1 MSLLRKYIGLL
12 LEQASSNIM
21 IPDPPSLD
29 YRTRELQTILSYRES
44 PVTPPELKED
54 LDTGTS
60 KMFDQIVTA
69 AGYDSLYEKIELL
82 KRSMIPIITE
92 HKNHFG
98 SLRPNELADQMGVDF
113 EFDYLESAQTP
124 SYPSGHTAQAFWVAH
139 NLSDMFPELEREFFR
154 LAQMIADSRID
165 RGVHFP
171 SDNRAGKALADAV
184 YFKGRNLQ

>member
-1 MSLLRKYIGLL
+1 
-12 LEQASSNIM
+12 
-21 IPDPPSLD
+21 
-29 YRTRELQTILSYRES
+29 
-44 PVTPPELKED
+44 
-54 LDTGTS
+54 
-60 KMFDQIVTA
+60 
-69 AGYDSLYEKIELL
+69 
-82 KRSMIPIITE
+82 
-92 HKNHFG
+92 
-98 SLRPNELADQMGVDF
+98 MGVDF